1 MYPIKTNPLSNN
13 SLESIWESNQ
23 VRDGKVA
30 VSGRVITNLK
40 YLSKTQLKDQISKEI
55 AYSNLEVYRYSR
67 EIINPTKTRENNIQL
82 SRVKL

>member
-55 AYSNLEVYRYSR
+55 VYSNPEVFRYRR
-67 EIINPTKTRENNIQL
+67 EIINPTKMRGNNIQL
-82 SRVKL
+82 SRVEL